1 MTSAKSR
8 WAIICAGRA
17 IVSDHPRRIKLRDD
31 AIEALMR
38 GARIA
43 ETVTVPGVFLAD
55 VCEALVASIP
65 GDVEKCADCG
75 EPFLATAR
83 RNGRQV
89 HLCKSHLHRFAI
101 AESAMVRM
109 LETKLA
115 SAEAHIAFVTEERE
129 RFAAQREEWRA
140 RAIANESIDPTSLAG
155 ERKRLYD
162 DMRARWRN
170 AEDRL
175 EVANREGERL
185 GEVVMLTTKI
195 SDLWQEDSLAKDATI
210 AGLAMVRTETDSEI
224 AKALPSPG
232 ERDVLGVAVAGLPAD
247 MRPVFTSWLAR
258 LDAASDLYR
267 SLAEKLVNLV
277 NKETER

>member
-8 WAIICAGRA
+8 WAIIRAGRA

-65 GDVEKCADCG
+65 GDVEKCADCE

-101 AESAMVRM
+101 DESAKARA
-109 LETKLA
+109 LEMKLA

-129 RFAAQREEWRA
+129 RFAAQREEWRT
-140 RAIANESIDPTSLAG
+140 RAVANESIDPTNLAG
-155 ERKRLYD
+155 EWKRL
-162 DMRARWRN
+162 
-170 AEDRL
+170 
-175 EVANREGERL
+175 
-185 GEVVMLTTKI
+185 
-195 SDLWQEDSLAKDATI
+195 
-210 AGLAMVRTETDSEI
+210 
-224 AKALPSPG
+224 
-232 ERDVLGVAVAGLPAD
+232 
-247 MRPVFTSWLAR
+247 
-258 LDAASDLYR
+258 
-267 SLAEKLVNLV
+267 
-277 NKETER
+277 

>member
-185 GEVVMLTTKI
+185 GEVAMLTTKI

-210 AGLAMVRTETDSEI
+210 ASLALVRAETDSEI